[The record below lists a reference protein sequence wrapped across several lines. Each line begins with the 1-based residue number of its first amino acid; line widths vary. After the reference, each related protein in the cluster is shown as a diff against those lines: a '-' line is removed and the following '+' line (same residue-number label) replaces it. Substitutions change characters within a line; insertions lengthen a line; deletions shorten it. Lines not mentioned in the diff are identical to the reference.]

1 MSDFATKSLF
11 DVSLPPALTRHQS
24 PDAIALI
31 RKIWLSDAADLPR
44 DEAAIHNA
52 FVRHLRDTMEVIRRQ
67 QHYFDP
73 CTMSTAADMINL
85 LQSRSTQK
93 LIDLV
98 QERREQ
104 LINIDEATVRRT
116 FELCVRLW
124 LTVNVNTSD
133 VAVGSASS
141 REHPFDWD
149 NDESLCDL
157 ISKAF
162 VKPAK
167 GLHSKSGD
175 RVDSLF
181 TAAYLVSRCGLKISW
196 TNYLTDHLRLDPSR
210 RVLLVFRH
218 KSYLH
223 LQCNRT
229 SQGPVSQEVFSEALD
244 TLNLLFPFGNKP
256 TEELLLKHG
265 EREFYDFGSCSRRR
279 VLGLGRYGYWRKEL
293 EALLEVFESP
303 PRTWKQL
310 AFDDR
315 NKLEWSAF
323 WVTVMVAILTLV
335 SVPCSIIQ
343 AVYSVKA
350 YNLALAQSHGGGRD
364 D

>member
-1 MSDFATKSLF
+1 MGDTEELE
-11 DVSLPPALTRHQS
+11 VSESKETLYSESESVPVV
-24 PDAIALI
+24 DASAD
-31 RKIWLSDAADLPR
+31 WL
-44 DEAAIHNA
+44 
-52 FVRHLRDTMEVIRRQ
+52 
-67 QHYFDP
+67 
-73 CTMSTAADMINL
+73 
-85 LQSRSTQK
+85 RSTQK

-149 NDESLCDL
+149 NDESLYDL

-162 VKPAK
+162 AKPAK
-167 GLHSKSGD
+167 GLHSKSGASA
-175 RVDSLF
+175 DSLF

-196 TNYLTDHLRLDPSR
+196 TNYLSDHLRLDPSR

-229 SQGPVSQEVFSEALD
+229 NQGPVSQEVFSEALD

-265 EREFYDFGSCSRRR
+265 ER
-279 VLGLGRYGYWRKEL
+279 VLGLGRYGYWHKGL

-303 PRTWKQL
+303 P
-310 AFDDR
+310 
-315 NKLEWSAF
+315 
-323 WVTVMVAILTLV
+323 
-335 SVPCSIIQ
+335 
-343 AVYSVKA
+343 
-350 YNLALAQSHGGGRD
+350 
-364 D
+364 